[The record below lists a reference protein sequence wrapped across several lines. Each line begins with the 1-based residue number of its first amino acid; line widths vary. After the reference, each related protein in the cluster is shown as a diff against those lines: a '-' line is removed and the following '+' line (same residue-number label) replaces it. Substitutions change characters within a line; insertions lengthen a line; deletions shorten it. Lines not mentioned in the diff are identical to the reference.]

1 MNRSIVTFRP
11 FEDMERFGEF
21 FDRLMGASL
30 PVRSNSAVQALPVD
44 IFEQENAL
52 VFRAAVPGV
61 NPEELE
67 ITIENNVLTFKGE
80 VKQPELGEND
90 KVYRREN
97 AFGTFTRS
105 LRLPE
110 NLDTEKV
117 AASFAHGMVTVTFPR
132 LIEVKPEP
140 IRVPIQIVP

>member
-1 MNRSIVTFRP
+1 M
-11 FEDMERFGEF
+11 
-21 FDRLMGASL
+21 
-30 PVRSNSAVQALPVD
+30 
-44 IFEQENAL
+44 
-52 VFRAAVPGV
+52 
-61 NPEELE
+61 
-67 ITIENNVLTFKGE
+67 
-80 VKQPELGEND
+80 KQPELGEND

-117 AASFAHGMVTVTFPR
+117 AASFAHGMVTVTIPR